1 MKAYKAGRKGFTA
14 AYIPFISVFLI
25 IIFFSKCNT
34 TEPTKQKLELGFED
48 ASCTEVWLKLTGE
61 TGTEVTLT
69 RNDKGIEKFTLT
81 TSPQT
86 IRDDSL
92 NPNTTYKYKIT
103 GNGETGAAEAA
114 TLDTTSNSFTWQTW
128 NFGGDIGSCRL
139 YDAAIIN
146 ENDIWAVG
154 EILMP
159 DTNENGYT
167 RYNAVHWD
175 GNKWELKRI
184 TVLYNDNYI
193 TPPLYGIVAFASNE
207 IWLSSGVPIKGDG
220 INWEQYHLFNMGIL
234 NQDDGYLTKIW
245 GASRDDLYYVGTLG
259 TIAHYQNG
267 VWTKIETG
275 TDLQFYD
282 IYGSEN
288 SQTGKLEILAV
299 CSQNYPP
306 GKGIYSIEGNKAT
319 EISSN
324 IPAEQ
329 IAELFGIWF
338 IPERHYYLSG
348 DGIYEKNLLSE
359 NSWQNGPL
367 EITHY
372 ATGGIKANGLNDIFT
387 AGAYGEVLHFNGVRW
402 KSFINE
408 TGLSSGGYSRV
419 AVKGNII
426 IATGGEG
433 QQAKILM
440 GKR

>member
-1 MKAYKAGRKGFTA
+1 MKNKEERKNKMKTLKVIITA
-14 AYIPFISVFLI
+14 ALILLIS
-25 IIFFSKCNT
+25 CQNT

-61 TGTEVTLT
+61 TGTELTLT
-69 RNDKGIEKFTLT
+69 RDDKEVEKFTLT

-103 GNGETGAAEAA
+103 GDGETSAAEAA
-114 TLDTTSNSFTWQTW
+114 TLDTTGNSFTWQTW
-128 NFGGDIGSCRL
+128 NFGGDIGSCDL
-139 YDAAIIN
+139 YDAAIID
-146 ENDIWAVG
+146 ENNIWAVG

-175 GNKWELKRI
+175 GNEWELKRVFYPVVCGSEDTI
-184 TVLYNDNYI
+184 SYPSGSIIIFDND
-193 TPPLYGIVAFASNE
+193 E
-207 IWLSSGVPIKGDG
+207 IWTSSTGDKIAILKNG
-220 INWEQYHLFNMGIL
+220 NQTSKFCIPPSLKMSIN
-234 NQDDGYLTKIW
+234 KIW
-245 GASRDDLYYVGTLG
+245 GVNNQDVYIVGNNG
-259 TIAHYQNG
+259 SIAHYQNG

-367 EITHY
+367 DITHY

-408 TGLSSGGYSRV
+408 TGLSSGGYSRI
-419 AVKGNII
+419 AVKGNVLV
-426 IATGGEG
+426 AVGSEG